1 MKNWPFYLNN
11 LTLDHIWWTWLPPF
25 FRETLREKKS
35 QSNKSTKVCKV
46 AQTRKK
52 NQEQVRRQPKRPSCI
67 FGERVPKISRKFW
80 MNIWKIQKDYEA
92 STRKVV
98 KKHKIQDDTLLISH
112 AYVSQYFLQYFA
124 MKGVEGSKFQYSE
137 ESSIVSA
144 VRRRYRRM
152 ERSTPRSLPCNVFL
166 PISLFHLLSE
176 VLTATLSRNFKT
188 WHVI

>member
-1 MKNWPFYLNN
+1 MYIKLHKFK
-11 LTLDHIWWTWLPPF
+11 
-25 FRETLREKKS
+25 RK
-35 QSNKSTKVCKV
+35 
-46 AQTRKK
+46 TRKK
-52 NQEQVRRQPKRPSCI
+52 LDDNRKGPHLFYVIEFQK
-67 FGERVPKISRKFW
+67 FSRKFW

-98 KKHKIQDDTLLISH
+98 KKHKIHDDTLLISH
-112 AYVSQYFLQYFA
+112 SYVSQYFLQYFA
-124 MKGVEGSKFQYSE
+124 MKGVEGSKFQYSQE
-137 ESSIVSA
+137 CSIVSA

-188 WHVI
+188 